1 MDEQGLLSL
10 RLVKSRDYY
19 ECKKNVDELMYKF
32 EEYKYGNHEIL
43 PPKITQS
50 FEIRYE
56 SFTSHI
62 SNPTETYIQRK
73 LDLEK
78 EINDFYEE
86 LANAMKTLCREELI
100 YFKNTYY
107 NRITEESICDILNMS
122 RDSLRRIKES
132 CIVKIAMYYKIDVLA
147 TNKG

>member
-56 SFTSHI
+56 GFTSHI
-62 SNPTETYIQRK
+62 SNPT
-73 LDLEK
+73 D
-78 EINDFYEE
+78 
-86 LANAMKTLCREELI
+86 
-100 YFKNTYY
+100 
-107 NRITEESICDILNMS
+107 
-122 RDSLRRIKES
+122 
-132 CIVKIAMYYKIDVLA
+132 
-147 TNKG
+147 